1 MEELNICTL
10 FIQTSLPPN
19 HPTSLKV
26 KNVHNFAIFQWI
38 CMKLFMETLNVSLIV
53 LANLQSQ
60 RSFGDSD
67 LMELVIFNH
76 PPSRTQIL
84 FRFFCVTMELFF
96 VIFLSFEEQRERIV
110 LFRSLLSF
118 FYNLHAFVMYRKIRT
133 ISKVKALQLSNCQ
146 KCF

>member
-10 FIQTSLPPN
+10 YIQTSLPPN

-26 KNVHNFAIFQWI
+26 KNMHNFAIFQWI

-67 LMELVIFNH
+67 LMKLVVFNH
-76 PPSRTQIL
+76 PPSRSQIL
-84 FRFFCVTMELFF
+84 FRVFSSNWPSPSAPL
-96 VIFLSFEEQRERIV
+96 I
-110 LFRSLLSF
+110 
-118 FYNLHAFVMYRKIRT
+118 AFS
-133 ISKVKALQLSNCQ
+133 SKVRTTAKTPILKRSKTKTAASFPLKIVKDVYQVPQKARAYQI
-146 KCF
+146 